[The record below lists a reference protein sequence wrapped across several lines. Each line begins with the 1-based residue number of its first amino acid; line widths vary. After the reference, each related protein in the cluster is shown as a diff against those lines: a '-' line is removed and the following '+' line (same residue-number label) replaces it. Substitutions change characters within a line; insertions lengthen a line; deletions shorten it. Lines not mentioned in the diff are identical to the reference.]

1 MAKKS
6 IISTATNGT
15 MIVFTVE
22 GAGSFTIDRASLS
35 EDIRDRAEIHGLVQ
49 KVSDGAAIPRAELP
63 ANPIDAAKVKFSA
76 MSAIAERLADGEW
89 SKRSGDGSGPV
100 AGIIY
105 RAFAEWVATR
115 ATAAKKPVPDDAAI
129 RAVYD
134 AKSRSEQLALR
145 NIPEVAAIIERMK
158 SERGSAAA
166 AKVDAAGLL
175 EELGL

>member
-6 IISTATNGT
+6 IISTDVDGNVITFAVDGAGE
-15 MIVFTVE
+15 FTVDI
-22 GAGSFTIDRASLS
+22 GALS
-35 EDIRDRAEIHGLVQ
+35 DDIRARALAHGIIQ

-63 ANPIDAAKVKFSA
+63 ANPIDVAKVKFSA

-134 AKSRSEQLALR
+134 AKNRSEQLALR
-145 NIPEVAAIIERMK
+145 NIPEIAAIIERMK

-166 AKVDAAGLL
+166 AKVDTAGLL